1 LLAWVCSER
10 GSGHFWLLANFVDDF
25 VCRKVHLLFLAVIV
39 PITAFSHHSTHDVRQ
54 TLQKNLDS
62 VRALFRNCAYG
73 FIVYLAATSD
83 CDLYIRR
90 KLAPQNFLAHR
101 NQRTLCKIVKER
113 EAQHV
118 CNLNHRIFP
127 HDSNHLRLMPP
138 F

>member
-1 LLAWVCSER
+1 V
-10 GSGHFWLLANFVDDF
+10 
-25 VCRKVHLLFLAVIV
+25 
-39 PITAFSHHSTHDVRQ
+39 AFSPFLSLDDLSAETVHFLFRGQLVFQSQHFLTT
-54 TLQKNLDS
+54 TLTIYDKNCQRNFFS
-62 VRALFRNCAYG
+62 VRALFRNYAHG
-73 FIVYLAATSD
+73 FIVILAATSD

-101 NQRTLCKIVKER
+101 NQRTVCKIVKER

-118 CNLNHRIFP
+118 GNLNHRIFP